1 MADLNPDFP
10 SGLLVFALLAV
21 LGSLALFA
29 TRQHKQTLRFQ
40 LKIFLCAFALRFSL
54 SVLIY
59 QFGLVRV
66 LGDEDAIGWWA
77 GVFHYRDWTRQ
88 GVGLVDLPTLLMGAF
103 KGNHQGYGYLLGSLF
118 YLTDTPARLPAAAF
132 NGLFG
137 AFTVVLA
144 YRVARTL
151 FSPWVAVRVGWLT
164 CLFPSMII
172 WSAQTTKEPVIIFLE
187 TAALYGCVQL
197 KQKGF
202 SPRHIALCAL
212 AIVLAIPFRFYAAY
226 IAGAAIALTLIL
238 PQFKRGRSRA
248 ASAVGIAALAI
259 PIVILTGVL
268 AQSETEFERFDI
280 QRIQSFRRDVAA
292 SAGSGYVSSYDMR
305 TPGGFGVATAVGAAH
320 LLLAPFP
327 WEMGGASLRMA
338 LTAPE
343 LLIWWWLFFV
353 GVVPG
358 IRYAVKKRFGDVLP
372 LLFFLLGLGLLY
384 SMMFGN
390 IGLVFRQRAQ
400 LLPWLFIFAAVGLE
414 QRMLRRKAARKTLTA
429 SLLHGRAPVVVTREN
444 LSRPVGPGNLSS
456 TTES

>member
-1 MADLNPDFP
+1 MADLDPDFP

-21 LGSLALFA
+21 LGSFALFA
-29 TRQHKQTLRFQ
+29 THHHKRTLRFQ

-54 SVLIY
+54 SVLVY

-66 LGDEDAIGWWA
+66 LGDEDAVGWWA

-88 GVGLVDLPTLLMGAF
+88 GIGLFELPAILMGAF
-103 KGNHQGYGYLLGSLF
+103 KGNHQGYGYMLGSLF

-132 NGLFG
+132 NCLFG
-137 AFTVVLA
+137 ALTVVFA

-151 FSPWVAVRVGWLT
+151 FSPWVAARVGWLT

-172 WSAQTTKEPVIIFLE
+172 WSAQTTKEPVVIFLE
-187 TAALYGCVQL
+187 TVALYGCVQL

-202 SPRHIALCAL
+202 SARHIALCAF

-226 IAGAAIALTLIL
+226 IAGAAIALTLIV
-238 PQFKRGRSRA
+238 PQFKRGKFGV
-248 ASAVGIAALAI
+248 ASALGIAALVI

-268 AQSETEFERFDI
+268 VQNETEFERLDI
-280 QRIQSFRRDVAA
+280 QRIQTFRRDVAA

-305 TPGGFGVATAVGAAH
+305 TPEGFGVATAVGAAH

-343 LLIWWWLFFV
+343 LLFWWWLFFA

-358 IRYAVKKRFGDVLP
+358 TRYAVKKRFGDVLP

-400 LLPWLFIFAAVGLE
+400 LLPWLLIFAAVGLE
-414 QRMLRRKAARKTLTA
+414 QRMLRRQAARQTPQA
-429 SLLHGRAPVVVTREN
+429 SLPHERAPVVMARES